1 MDMQLQIET
10 LPVPERRNA
19 RLENSAQ
26 NSPVGVESVHGC
38 GSRGLTLAL
47 RFAGGAWGYWLL
59 EADFSGAGVILAITW
74 LDFAGYK
81 LPWP

>member
-1 MDMQLQIET
+1 MQLQIET
-10 LPVPERRNA
+10 WPVPGRRNA
-19 RLENSAQ
+19 RVENSAQ

-47 RFAGGAWGYWLL
+47 RFAGGAGGCWLL
-59 EADFSGAGVILAITW
+59 EADFTGAGVILAITW
-74 LDFAGYK
+74 LDFAGYP